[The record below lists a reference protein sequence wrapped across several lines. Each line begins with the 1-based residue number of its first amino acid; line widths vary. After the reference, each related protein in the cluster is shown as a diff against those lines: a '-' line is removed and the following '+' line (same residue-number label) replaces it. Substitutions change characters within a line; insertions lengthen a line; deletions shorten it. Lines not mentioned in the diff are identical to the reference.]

1 MSTPPAT
8 TEQLVHALIQQV
20 AALTASLQNS
30 SPSHSSMNKPD
41 PFKGQSS
48 IEAQQFL
55 AHFTSWATEQPDL
68 KNDEARCIKVAL
80 GFFSG
85 TAGDWATPYLDS
97 FNRGTNPF
105 NGAWNSF
112 VDAFK
117 LRFESIDPGMEAREA
132 IKGLKQSKG
141 QSVAEYSQVFKD
153 IGDRSG
159 LSDIDLRERF
169 HSGLLPVIRQNL
181 IIVNIAQ
188 GLAKSLD
195 EAIKCAVL
203 VDTYLHDPTMTNRHS
218 SRSQTS
224 TSHTSDPYSMD
235 IDASCTGNGNTRDS
249 FIAHMRG
256 RCYGCGSQSHEKQ
269 SCPHKDTTCHYCAQ
283 RGHLESVCQDKFM
296 GLE

>member
-1 MSTPPAT
+1 M
-8 TEQLVHALIQQV
+8 
-20 AALTASLQNS
+20 
-30 SPSHSSMNKPD
+30 
-41 PFKGQSS
+41 
-48 IEAQQFL
+48 
-55 AHFTSWATEQPDL
+55 
-68 KNDEARCIKVAL
+68 AL

-169 HSGLLPVIRQNL
+169 HSGLLPEICQNL

-195 EAIKCAVL
+195 EAIKRAVS

-235 IDASCTGNGNTRDS
+235 IDASRTSNGNTRDS
-249 FIAHMRG
+249 FIARMRG
-256 RCYGCGSQSHEKQ
+256 RCYGCGSQSHEKRG
-269 SCPHKDTTCHYCAQ
+269 CPHKDTTCRYCAR
-283 RGHLESVCQDKFM
+283 RGHLETVCQDKFM
-296 GLE
+296 GLERNRGKRQKPRQQISATSAIPFTLFPNESAQIATPTPGPVEGSSNLASQIAQLQELLNRANAMAPPTTTSQDF